1 MRVLRGRA
9 ADRDADRA
17 RTAAMLART
26 AETGVPALRVWTP
39 GRQVAFGRRDTRE
52 AGYERARE
60 AAQSHGFPT
69 VERSVGG
76 RVVAYTDSTLA
87 FAHAVPV
94 GDERAGLG
102 ERYEAAT
109 NAVLRALRDLGVTAW
124 RGEPE
129 AAFCPGAHSVQ
140 RDGKLVGVAQ
150 RVRQGAALVSGIVVV
165 DDADE
170 IADVLAPVYDAL
182 GLPFDPGSVGS
193 VARAGG
199 PSDPGEVAR
208 ALEDA
213 FVGGR
218 DVDVV
223 EV

>member
-1 MRVLRGRA
+1 
-9 ADRDADRA
+9 
-17 RTAAMLART
+17 
-26 AETGVPALRVWTP
+26 VWTP

-52 AGYERARE
+52 EGYERARE
-60 AAQSHGFPT
+60 AAASHGFPT

-94 GDERAGLG
+94 GDERAGLDA
-102 ERYEAAT
+102 RYEGAT

-129 AAFCPGAHSVQ
+129 ASFCPGAHSVQ

-170 IADVLAPVYDAL
+170 IAAVLAPVYDAL
-182 GLPFDPGSVGS
+182 DLPFDPDSVGS

-199 PSDPGEVAR
+199 PSDPDEVAR
-208 ALEDA
+208 ALEA
-213 FVGGR
+213 VFVGDR
-218 DVDVV
+218 EV
-223 EV
+223 EVIDV

>member
-17 RTAAMLART
+17 RTAAMLDRT

-52 AGYERARE
+52 EGYERARE
-60 AAQSHGFPT
+60 AAASHGFPT

-94 GDERAGLG
+94 GDERAGLDA
-102 ERYEAAT
+102 RYEGAT

-129 AAFCPGAHSVQ
+129 ASFCPGAHSVQ

-170 IADVLAPVYDAL
+170 IAAVLAPVYDAL
-182 GLPFDPGSVGS
+182 DLPFDPDSVGS

-199 PSDPGEVAR
+199 PSDPDEVAR
-208 ALEDA
+208 ALEA
-213 FVGGR
+213 VFVGDR
-218 DVDVV
+218 EV
-223 EV
+223 EVIDV